1 MNSSPDRVLLQQPP
15 VDVRIAADGPIA
27 GIERL
32 AEQSA
37 QQRADSVARE
47 TEAATTERLKGPLD
61 AIVDGLGAERERLET
76 ELVQSAI
83 SLGLAVASEIV
94 RREIESDRHN
104 IEGIV
109 RQCLAEANVGR
120 QPMRVALHPDDVARL
135 EDVRFSADVELTVDA
150 QLSKGDALVT
160 SSIGTLVRDVDE
172 SLANV
177 ERALRAELRNAT
189 DTPDAPAEPAS

>member
-150 QLSKGDALVT
+150 QLRKGDALVT